1 MSRSTSLPLSQLAW
15 YHSIALNNEGLDHL
29 KDGRIRE
36 GHDVLLLASK
46 IHQQASFDS
55 NFDDCGAY
63 CNNWM
68 NIASGVNSIQTSSSN
83 KEEMHYVFPYG
94 LRIQTGS
101 SQLIAT
107 DDDNGDQL
115 FRHSFFGVTPLH
127 FLLNRELNENLQ
139 KVYLRKKF
147 QCVQKAHLLMG
158 SNYIVIE
165 YWRLNYPVQFRHSH
179 L

>member
-107 DDDNGDQL
+107 DDDNGDC
-115 FRHSFFGVTPLH
+115 SKMKCCDTPSSSH
-127 FLLNRELNENLQ
+127 PPSLNPSSSSASTTTTTSSSATAR
-139 KVYLRKKF
+139 
-147 QCVQKAHLLMG
+147 
-158 SNYIVIE
+158 
-165 YWRLNYPVQFRHSH
+165 W
-179 L
+179 